1 MAAKLGLNVEFIAG
15 DWRHGAD
22 PQAIEKRLRADADK
36 RIKAVCVVHNE
47 TSTGVTSRIAEVRR
61 AIDAAQHPA
70 LFMVD
75 TISSLASMDYRHD
88 EWGVDVTVAG
98 SQKGLMLPP
107 GLSFNCIS
115 PKALTASKA
124 ARLPRS
130 YWAWDEM
137 TANGKNGY
145 FPYTP
150 ATNLLY
156 GLAEALKM
164 LDEEGLDA
172 VFARHQRHAEA
183 ARRAVRAWG
192 LEVYALDPREY
203 SASLTGVLMPAGH
216 DADRLRKVILDAF
229 ELSLGTG
236 LTKPVEIVVA
246 AGAGGASDQMAR
258 MMQAAVQKNG
268 LMKQPMVVS
277 LKGGASGAEALMYMK
292 SSAGDPNKV
301 LIAYSLI
308 YMLPL
313 SAKIP
318 FNWRELSPVSLIA
331 LDQFVLWDNT
341 TLPHA
346 NVKDFIAAAKAANP
360 PFKMGG
366 TGSKRE
372 DHVLTVFIE
381 KKTGAK
387 FAYLPYK
394 SGGEAATQLVGNHT
408 QSNVNNPSENLE
420 VWRAG
425 QVRALCVF
433 DKERIGYK
441 TKVTDKQSWNDIPT
455 CKEEGLDVQYLM
467 LRAMFL
473 PGKVTPEQAAFYVDL
488 FKKVTQTAEYKDYME
503 KQALKPI
510 FLTGSD
516 MLKFLE
522 EDDTLN
528 KNLMTEAG
536 FVAN

>member
-1 MAAKLGLNVEFIAG
+1 MV
-15 DWRHGAD
+15 
-22 PQAIEKRLRADADK
+22 
-36 RIKAVCVVHNE
+36 
-47 TSTGVTSRIAEVRR
+47 SRIRIAF
-61 AIDAAQHPA
+61 AGAAA
-70 LFMVD
+70 L
-75 TISSLASMDYRHD
+75 
-88 EWGVDVTVAG
+88 
-98 SQKGLMLPP
+98 
-107 GLSFNCIS
+107 
-115 PKALTASKA
+115 AL
-124 ARLPRS
+124 
-130 YWAWDEM
+130 
-137 TANGKNGY
+137 
-145 FPYTP
+145 
-150 ATNLLY
+150 
-156 GLAEALKM
+156 
-164 LDEEGLDA
+164 
-172 VFARHQRHAEA
+172 
-183 ARRAVRAWG
+183 
-192 LEVYALDPREY
+192 
-203 SASLTGVLMPAGH
+203 SASALAWEP
-216 DADRLRKVILDAF
+216 
-229 ELSLGTG
+229 
-236 LTKPVEIVVA
+236 TKPVEIVVA

-258 MMQAAVQKNG
+258 MMQAAIQKNG

-318 FNWRELSPVSLIA
+318 FNWRELTPVSVIA

-341 TLPHA
+341 TLPYA
-346 NVKDFIAAAKAANP
+346 SVKDFIAAAKSANP

-425 QVRALCVF
+425 QVRPLCVF
-433 DKERIGYK
+433 DKERIQYK
-441 TKVTDKQSWNDIPT
+441 SKVTDKQSWSDIPT

-473 PGKVTPEQAAFYVDL
+473 PGKVSAEQTQFYVDL
-488 FKKVTQTAEYKDYME
+488 FRKVSQTAEYRDYME

-510 FLTGSD
+510 FLTGKD

-522 EDDTLN
+522 EDDALN
-528 KNLMTEAG
+528 KKLMTEAG
-536 FVAN
+536 FVAH